1 MQGKYLEWNTFSTVA
16 ICGKSGSGKTST
28 VRFIIAQMLLN
39 GVHTIVC
46 DPHGNA
52 GNDSLKMSIEPIEQ
66 FLALPVAV
74 DLEDRIKAF
83 RYVHKILRARI
94 AGTDTSKQRICIIL
108 DEATYHFLECS
119 KEQAIEFTR
128 FLHDLT
134 NEGRKKDICVFLLGQ
149 NFKADFVGS
158 RSIRSSITHV
168 IFHRTSEDETKLFV
182 PSMPAKEKRTIAQLP
197 TGHIFV
203 YPFLYRLRVPYITHD
218 DMIDFAR
225 SFKRASSVQD
235 TVQAKVQD
243 YNAERANVQEGA
255 DHTEKPIN
263 ETLARSIKAIIK
275 SYLEGKSK
283 EQTIFDVLQIRKSGS
298 SKRWKIADRFYTNVI
313 KRYDEQN
320 TK

>member
-1 MQGKYLEWNTFSTVA
+1 MIMQGRYLEWNTFSTVA

-39 GVHTIVC
+39 GVSTIVC

-52 GNDSLKMSIEPIEQ
+52 GVDSLKMSIEPIEQ
-66 FLALPVAV
+66 FLVLPVAI

-94 AGTDTSKQRICIIL
+94 DGTDTSKQRICIIL

-119 KEQAIEFTR
+119 KEQATEFTR

-182 PSMPAKEKRTIAQLP
+182 PSMPAKEKRIIAQLP

-203 YPFLYRLRVPYITHD
+203 YPFLYRLRVPYITQD

-225 SFKRASSVQD
+225 SFKSASS
-235 TVQAKVQD
+235 VQAKVQD
-243 YNAERANVQEGA
+243 YNVESANVQA
-255 DHTEKPIN
+255 SATIPEKPIN
-263 ETLARSIKAIIK
+263 ENLARIIKAIIV
-275 SYLEGKSK
+275 SYRDGKNK
-283 EQTIFDVLQIRKSGS
+283 EQTIFDVLQIRKSGT
-298 SKRWKIADRFYTNVI
+298 SKRWKIADRLYTNVI
-313 KRYDEQN
+313 KRYEEQN
-320 TK
+320 TQ